1 MRKLIFI
8 LILILYLPCAFA
20 NAERYEEVFDTSGD
34 AGLFTVRFL
43 WLGEAVDS
51 SKPGDSIILT
61 SPDGKVMVVDSGH
74 RPAYPYLQKALATMG
89 VSKIDYLV
97 ASHPHYDHVSNFAQL
112 MQDYEVG
119 ALYTS
124 PLAFDGDYFYEA
136 YMAMC
141 AQKEIEHII
150 LSEGDTL
157 LFGDDVL
164 VEVFNPPADIN
175 YPADY
180 HPDTST
186 VFINDQSLV
195 LKFTYDSSTILLAGD
210 LYVSGE
216 RALLAKYRTQLD
228 CDVMKANHHGCN
240 TSSGIPWCNAVSPQ
254 ITVMTNY
261 TIEDLD
267 VAKRIAQKGKL
278 YHTET
283 DGSVKISTA
292 GDGAYETLTE
302 KDRGITLLPG
312 S

>member
-8 LILILYLPCAFA
+8 LILILCLPCAFA

-43 WLGEAVDS
+43 WLGEAVGA
-51 SKPGDSIILT
+51 SKPGDSMIIT
-61 SPDGKVMVVDSGH
+61 SPDGKVMVVDSGA
-74 RPAYPYLQKALATMG
+74 RQAYPYLQKALETMG

-112 MQDYEVG
+112 MQDYEIG

-124 PLAFDGDYFYEA
+124 PLEFDGDYFYEA

-141 AQKEIEHII
+141 AQKGIEHII

-157 LFGDDVL
+157 MFGDDVI
-164 VEVFNPPADIN
+164 VQVYNPPAEIN
-175 YPADY
+175 YPEDY
-180 HPDTST
+180 DTVNST
-186 VFINDQSLV
+186 IFVNDQSLV
-195 LKFTYDSSTILLAGD
+195 LKFTYGDSTLLLAGD
-210 LYVSGE
+210 LYTSGE
-216 RALLAKYRTQLD
+216 RAILAKYRNQLD
-228 CDVMKANHHGCN
+228 CDVTKVNHHGCN

-254 ITVMTNY
+254 ISVMTNY
-261 TIEDLD
+261 IIEDLD

-278 YHTET
+278 YHTEV

>member
-1 MRKLIFI
+1 MKI
-8 LILILYLPCAFA
+8 LILILTLLLCLQHACAET
-20 NAERYEEVFDTSGD
+20 ERYEDVFDTSSE
-34 AGLFTVRFL
+34 AALFTARFL
-43 WLGEAVDS
+43 WLGEAVDT

-74 RPAYPYLQKALATMG
+74 RPAYPYLQKALETMG

-112 MQDYEVG
+112 MQDYEIG

-141 AQKEIEHII
+141 AQKGIEHII
-150 LSEGDTL
+150 LAEGDTL
-157 LFGDDVL
+157 MFGDDVL
-164 VEVFNPPADIN
+164 VEVFNPPAEIN

-195 LKFTYDSSTILLAGD
+195 LKFTYVDSTLLLAGD

-216 RALLAKYRTQLD
+216 RAVLAKYRDQLD
-228 CDVMKANHHGCN
+228 CDVMKANHHGGN
-240 TSSGIPWCNAVSPQ
+240 TSSSIPWCNAVSPQ

-261 TIEDLD
+261 TIADLD
-267 VAKRIAQKGKL
+267 VAKRIAKKGRL
-278 YHTET
+278 YHIEA

-292 GDGAYETLTE
+292 GDGAYEILTE
-302 KDRGITLLPG
+302 KDRGITLLP
-312 S
+312 